1 MNREAFLKRVRDA
14 AESGLRYRVHTDKSI
29 TRAMGYST
37 VEGDLVAKFVSEV
50 AKVGGRAVS
59 VSSMEA
65 ARTEAAN
72 VFRTY
77 EPRSALCWRHPVL
90 DRFGLVDWLY
100 QQRVSQVD
108 SKSLARL
115 SPSEQRSDMLA
126 ADIGITSC
134 TWALAETGSL
144 VMAHDTDNERVASLV
159 PPVYLAIV
167 SREQI
172 VADLFDVY
180 DRLGERFAERK
191 DGRWPSNV
199 TLITGPSKT
208 GDIESNLVVGVHG
221 PGKWHVIVVD
231 EPAAVS

>member
-1 MNREAFLKRVRDA
+1 MNRDAFLRRVRDA
-14 AESGLRYRVHTDKSI
+14 ATSGLRYRVHVDKSV

-37 VEGDLVAKFVSEV
+37 LEGDLVAKFTAEV
-50 AKVGGRAVS
+50 GKVGGRAVV
-59 VSSMEA
+59 VSNMEA
-65 ARTEAAN
+65 ARAEASN

-90 DRFGLVDWLY
+90 DRFGLADWLA
-100 QQRVSQVD
+100 QERVTRVD
-108 SKSLARL
+108 SQSLAKLDR
-115 SPSEQRSDMLA
+115 PSQRSDMLA

-144 VMAHDTDNERVASLV
+144 VMAHETNNERVASLV

-180 DRLGERFAERK
+180 DRLGERF
-191 DGRWPSNV
+191 DGRRQGLWPSNV

-208 GDIESNLVVGVHG
+208 GDIESKLVVGVHG

-231 EPAAVS
+231 EKAAQ